1 MNAAHAL
8 RAKKRAMQKARV
20 IIQISCISCIYICDE
35 MEIMNIWNSMSSNW
49 MKGFIYLRVST
60 WQFRPQLNLMDQFA
74 IRLILF
80 WLLHQGFIF
89 LATQLNKTPD
99 NRHIKVCHMGG
110 NSIDKW
116 KLQAVDSLIWN
127 NLGDW
132 LKTEI
137 SSWYFNLI
145 GPCMKPFQD

>member
-1 MNAAHAL
+1 MHFAPKSVPC
-8 RAKKRAMQKARV
+8 KKRALLFKYLV
-20 IIQISCISCIYICDE
+20 YLVYICDE

-99 NRHIKVCHMGG
+99 NRHIKACHMGG
-110 NSIDKW
+110 NSIDMW

>member
-1 MNAAHAL
+1 MIAAHAL

-20 IIQISCISCIYICDE
+20 IIQISCIYMWWNGNND
-35 MEIMNIWNSMSSNW
+35 IWNSMSSNW

-99 NRHIKVCHMGG
+99 NRHIKACHMGG
-110 NSIDKW
+110 NSIDMW

>member
-1 MNAAHAL
+1 MIAAHAL

-20 IIQISCISCIYICDE
+20 IIQISCIYMWWNGNND
-35 MEIMNIWNSMSSNW
+35 IWNSMSSNW

-89 LATQLNKTPD
+89 LATQYKGMPYGRKQYWHVKITSCWQPYLKWPRWLAKN
-99 NRHIKVCHMGG
+99 G
-110 NSIDKW
+110 N
-116 KLQAVDSLIWN
+116 QFLIFYPWSMHETYWSRSE
-127 NLGDW
+127 L
-132 LKTEI
+132 L
-137 SSWYFNLI
+137 F
-145 GPCMKPFQD
+145 